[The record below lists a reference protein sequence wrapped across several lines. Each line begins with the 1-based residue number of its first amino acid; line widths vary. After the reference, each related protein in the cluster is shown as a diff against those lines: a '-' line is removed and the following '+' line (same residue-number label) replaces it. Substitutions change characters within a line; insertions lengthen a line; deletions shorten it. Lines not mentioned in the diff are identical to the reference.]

1 MAEIKG
7 KITTASVTAKIN
19 EDASVT
25 AKVNAGATV
34 EVPLEWVVISTT
46 QPAASDPAIL
56 WINPNDTVYSLYI
69 KVNGVWEGVE
79 GFTGPVGPQ
88 GEPGET
94 GVGIASVVI
103 DSDGYL
109 TITYTDSSTFVSP
122 ISLKGPK
129 GDKGDRGNQLYVGDT
144 APDPGLYEIWIEP
157 NGVGNTYATLEDVQ
171 DMINSTVG
179 NILVEQY

>member
-1 MAEIKG
+1 M
-7 KITTASVTAKIN
+7 
-19 EDASVT
+19 
-25 AKVNAGATV
+25 
-34 EVPLEWVVISTT
+34 
-46 QPAASDPAIL
+46 
-56 WINPNDTVYSLYI
+56 
-69 KVNGVWEGVE
+69 
-79 GFTGPVGPQ
+79 
-88 GEPGET
+88 
-94 GVGIASVVI
+94 
-103 DSDGYL
+103 